1 MTCSP
6 PLTTTEDATPNNRPL
21 LTVKLDNDSKRKSD
35 FVCADYQTRNKKARS
50 TVILQETYRRRSA
63 PPETAEASPR
73 PARRP
78 SLPSPTTT
86 STNNNLQ
93 APRWHSQAYL
103 LFLALKQHPAKCLP
117 RTELIRAAL
126 ELDEKISKEY
136 KLPRLFRGK
145 TPMNSASAILSNNID
160 RYFVPFRPDGSRCM
174 HFRLAYDPSNY
185 KDAVRVYKQWESRL
199 AREGWPIYFGQFIPV
214 LAGKWSSRVQPA
226 ATEFDAFIL
235 ARRQEGLLDTSQVP
249 KSWHDLVKVVND
261 EEDEHKKKLI
271 AVRQLPANTPLG
283 FYFGVPMCK
292 DEFNSFKD
300 GLGEASERCVLYRN
314 IILDATDD
322 RGEIFQKEVFCPFHF
337 MRESTNAAHANMLLL
352 EGTALNQV
360 ICWTR
365 REIAQG
371 EELMLPDRRNSFPH
385 PSA

>member
-1 MTCSP
+1 MLS
-6 PLTTTEDATPNNRPL
+6 
-21 LTVKLDNDSKRKSD
+21 VKLDNNMKRKGD
-35 FVCADYQTRNKKARS
+35 FVRGDVQTRNKKARS

-73 PARRP
+73 PTRRT
-78 SLPSPTTT
+78 SLPSLTNTN
-86 STNNNLQ
+86 SNNNLQ

-126 ELDEKISKEY
+126 ELDEKISEEY

-214 LAGKWSSRVQPA
+214 LTGKWSSRVQPA

-235 ARRQEGLLDTSQVP
+235 ARRQEGFLDTSQVP
-249 KSWHDLVKVVND
+249 KSWQDLVQVVVD
-261 EEDEHKKKLI
+261 DQSGAKKLI
-271 AVRQLPANTPLG
+271 AVRQLPANIPLG

-371 EELMLPDRRNSFPH
+371 EELMLPDRRNSFTH
-385 PSA
+385 PPSPA

>member
-145 TPMNSASAILSNNID
+145 VRGSGFWIRMIIL
-160 RYFVPFRPDGSRCM
+160 GC
-174 HFRLAYDPSNY
+174 
-185 KDAVRVYKQWESRL
+185 VRVCVCVGVMDTMSNTHLY
-199 AREGWPIYFGQFIPV
+199 
-214 LAGKWSSRVQPA
+214 
-226 ATEFDAFIL
+226 AT
-235 ARRQEGLLDTSQVP
+235 
-249 KSWHDLVKVVND
+249 
-261 EEDEHKKKLI
+261 
-271 AVRQLPANTPLG
+271 
-283 FYFGVPMCK
+283 M
-292 DEFNSFKD
+292 
-300 GLGEASERCVLYRN
+300 
-314 IILDATDD
+314 DD
-322 RGEIFQKEVFCPFHF
+322 
-337 MRESTNAAHANMLLL
+337 
-352 EGTALNQV
+352 
-360 ICWTR
+360 
-365 REIAQG
+365 
-371 EELMLPDRRNSFPH
+371 
-385 PSA
+385 